1 MRFPSKVTTFNE
13 SILPKLPIVL
23 IELQK
28 EDIKPE
34 DLFRK
39 LKRKLKNLKE
49 YVEILDALYAL
60 GEIEII
66 DEEVLHYVKK
76 NQL

>member
-13 SILPKLPIVL
+13 SILPKFPIVL
-23 IELQK
+23 KELAQV
-28 EDIKPE
+28 DMKPE
-34 DLFRK
+34 DLYRK
-39 LKRKLKNLKE
+39 LKKNLKNLKE

-76 NQL
+76 H

>member
-13 SILPKLPIVL
+13 SILPKFPIVL
-23 IELQK
+23 NELKK
-28 EDIKPE
+28 EDLKPE
-34 DLFRK
+34 DLFRR
-39 LKRKLKNLKE
+39 LKRNLRSLKE

-76 NQL
+76 Y